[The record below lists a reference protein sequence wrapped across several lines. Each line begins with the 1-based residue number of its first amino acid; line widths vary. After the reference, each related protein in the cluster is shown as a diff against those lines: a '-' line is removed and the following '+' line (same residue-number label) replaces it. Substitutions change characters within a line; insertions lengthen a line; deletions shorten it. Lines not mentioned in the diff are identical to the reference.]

1 VETGGKEVKSGTRKG
16 MKLTMVS
23 AMLGLMGAAMVWLAG
38 CQGTN
43 TTTTAKDHNPAAA
56 KDQKIIVYIPCGMRE
71 PFDNAIK
78 MFNRN
83 RPGVPVE
90 AFYDNAVVLVTKI
103 IKNGDRPDLMVAPGE
118 VEMNTVCKAGI
129 IDPAKVTNI
138 GTYTLAIIVPKSNP
152 AKVKTLEDLAKPAV
166 RSIAIGEPIENSVGY
181 YAKKS
186 LEYYKLWDKVK
197 GKAISPKHALDVV
210 TFACMKKVDVALA
223 YKTCPL
229 ESAPEKADKAAVRV
243 IADIPNESHPPILCK
258 IGVLKES
265 IDTKRAEEFA
275 QYLTSE
281 EVQAVFEKTGLPRLT
296 HLKKAEKPGE

>member
-1 VETGGKEVKSGTRKG
+1 VKSGTRESIQAAAIVVLFG
-16 MKLTMVS
+16 L
-23 AMLGLMGAAMVWLAG
+23 LGVAMVWLAG
-38 CQGTN
+38 C
-43 TTTTAKDHNPAAA
+43 AKTGKTEVANNGKSAGA

-78 MFNRN
+78 MFNKN
-83 RPGVPVE
+83 RPGMPVE
-90 AFYDNAVVLVTKI
+90 ALFDNAVVLVTKI
-103 IKNGDRPDLMVAPGE
+103 IKNGDRPDLLVAPGE

-129 IDPAKVTNI
+129 IDSAKVTDI

-152 AKVKTLEDLAKPAV
+152 AKVKTLDDLTKPAV
-166 RSIAIGEPIENSVGY
+166 RSIAIGEPIGNSVGY

-197 GKAISPKHALDVV
+197 DKAISPEHALDVV

-243 IADIPNESHPPILCK
+243 IADIPIESHPPILCK

-265 IDTKRAEEFA
+265 IDSKRAEEFA

-296 HLKKAEKPGE
+296 HLKKAEKPGA